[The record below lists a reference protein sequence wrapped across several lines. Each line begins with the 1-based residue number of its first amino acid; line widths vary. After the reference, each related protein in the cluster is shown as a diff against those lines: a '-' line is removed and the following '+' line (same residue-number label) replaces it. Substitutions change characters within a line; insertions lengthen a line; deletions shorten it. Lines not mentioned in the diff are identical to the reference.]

1 MPSSKQGDQGSHR
14 GRRRRCRRMVVIVP
28 RQSKER
34 SSVECSRRGDIVS
47 RRREIDN
54 RW

>member
-1 MPSSKQGDQGSHR
+1 
-14 GRRRRCRRMVVIVP
+14 MVIIVP

-34 SSVECSRRGDIVS
+34 SFVERSRREDIVS